1 MGKSEII
8 HQIKEQK
15 LVAVIRGNT
24 VQEAIDI
31 IRGAVLGGIKVIEL
45 TYTTPFVEDV
55 FKAVREEQALV
66 GAGTVLDSETARHAI
81 LNGAKFIVSPSFNDS
96 IAKTCNRYTVPY
108 FPGCMTIKEMVTAL
122 EAGCD
127 VLKLFPADQFN
138 PSFIRS
144 VKGPLP
150 QVELMPTGGINAD
163 NMKEWLKSG
172 AVAVGIGS
180 DLTRAYQAGGIDA
193 VTTAAQVYLEKLE
206 KLREEV

>member
-81 LNGAKFIVSPSFNDS
+81 LNGAKFIVSPSFNEA

-127 VLKLFPADQFN
+127 VLKLFPADQFK

-150 QVELMPTGGINAD
+150 QAELMPTGGINAE
-163 NMKEWLKSG
+163 NMKEWINAG
-172 AVAVGIGS
+172 AVAVGVGS

-193 VTTAAQVYLEKLE
+193 VITAAQVYQE